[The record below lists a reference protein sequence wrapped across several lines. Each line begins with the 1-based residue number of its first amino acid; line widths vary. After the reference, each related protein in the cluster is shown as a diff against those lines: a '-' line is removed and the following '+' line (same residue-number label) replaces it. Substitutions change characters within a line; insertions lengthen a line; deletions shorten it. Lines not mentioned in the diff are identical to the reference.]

1 MTPARGV
8 LALAVVLVSALAAR
22 AAEPP
27 PGALDAEMLR
37 DLDVVA
43 NPNYARDREV
53 GRKLGLVERL
63 RLLET
68 WRLMETGA
76 VPAAGPAGPAPTP
89 SAPREV
95 K

>member
-1 MTPARGV
+1 VTPARGV
-8 LALAVVLVSALAAR
+8 LVLAVVLASAPAAR

-27 PGALDAEMLR
+27 PGALDAAMLR

-43 NPNYARDREV
+43 SPNYARDREL

-63 RLLET
+63 RMLET
-68 WRLMETGA
+68 LRQMETEA
-76 VPAAGPAGPAPTP
+76 VPAARPAGPSPAP